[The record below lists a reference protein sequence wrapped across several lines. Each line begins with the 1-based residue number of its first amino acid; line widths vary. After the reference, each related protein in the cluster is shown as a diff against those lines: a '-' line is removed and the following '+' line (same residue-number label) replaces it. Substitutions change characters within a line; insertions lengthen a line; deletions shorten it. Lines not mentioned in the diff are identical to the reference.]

1 MICDLSRIEF
11 EIIYKRLGVTL
22 EEYGESF
29 YNKMIA
35 PLIED
40 LEKKGFVTEDQG
52 AKCIFVP
59 KIKVP
64 LIVQK
69 SDGGFNYDSTDLAA
83 IKYRTEVLKCD
94 QLVYVV
100 DSGQEFHFKQI
111 FGAAQLC
118 GIIDPKVTK

>member
-40 LEKKGFVTEDQG
+40 LEKKGFVTED
-52 AKCIFVP
+52 
-59 KIKVP
+59 
-64 LIVQK
+64 
-69 SDGGFNYDSTDLAA
+69 
-83 IKYRTEVLKCD
+83 
-94 QLVYVV
+94 
-100 DSGQEFHFKQI
+100 
-111 FGAAQLC
+111 
-118 GIIDPKVTK
+118 